1 VSIIKLEWVFVLF
14 KGTSG
19 EVIVISPIFYMD
31 EFAFKLLLFIYRTSN
46 NCLKRKVNQLI
57 WHLRYGFFFIK
68 KISWLDTAYGNFRRI
83 CMVLNASIWSTVI
96 YHPSKNNYGY
106 HFKFLVC
113 IADGLVVIG
122 AMNEN

>member
-1 VSIIKLEWVFVLF
+1 MSIIKLEWVFVLF

-68 KISWLDTAYGNFRRI
+68 KIS
-83 CMVLNASIWSTVI
+83 
-96 YHPSKNNYGY
+96 
-106 HFKFLVC
+106 
-113 IADGLVVIG
+113 
-122 AMNEN
+122 